1 MAHEADE
8 MTSIIA
14 RAVKMAL
21 AEDRADR
28 DRQSALHTEAAVA
41 AALANQTSQTRS
53 LRKPDLPPLD
63 KKNIEHWIN
72 RVEYAYTR
80 AEVTRPKEKFAF
92 LERTFSGCDDAQ
104 INRMLQGDSA
114 AQWTVF
120 LDHLRD
126 TYGRTTRQK
135 VQTVFNGVAR
145 DGRRPTQL
153 AAHIKDLV
161 DDITLDDILKELLL
175 KEIPSEV
182 RQHSATAIKSLDF
195 QQTAEH
201 LEVYFDKQGKL
212 LNSNQ
217 ASASV
222 NSVKQQPQQQQRS
235 SMKPPPSAPKAS
247 SESSTPS
254 SEASSFTNAFG
265 DDDDNGDINAV
276 RFRPNGQRQSFDI
289 SNGSRSRGRFRGGVA
304 TSSSSSGGNSGR
316 QERAPSRGRYS
327 SFNNDT
333 DSRGTSGT
341 RQNKV
346 CTFHNQYGEK
356 ARSCREGCM
365 LYAKHQASKGQAS
378 N

>member
-1 MAHEADE
+1 MAHGSDDE
-8 MTSIIA
+8 TAALIA

-28 DRQSALHTEAAVA
+28 DRQSAIHTQAAVA

-53 LRKPDLPPLD
+53 LRRPDLPPLD
-63 KKNIEHWIN
+63 KKHIEHWIQ

-92 LERTFSGCDDAQ
+92 LEKIFAGCDDPQ
-104 INRMLQGDSA
+104 INRMLQGDTT
-114 AQWTVF
+114 AQWTLF

-126 TYGRTTRQK
+126 TYGRTKKQK
-135 VQTVFNGVAR
+135 VQTIFNGVTR

-212 LNSNQ
+212 LNSNN

-222 NSVKQQPQQQQRS
+222 NSVKQQPQQPRS
-235 SMKPPPSAPKAS
+235 SMKQPSSSSSAP
-247 SESSTPS
+247 SESSTHS
-254 SEASSFTNAFG
+254 SEATSFTNAFN
-265 DDDDNGDINAV
+265 DDDNNGDVNAV
-276 RFRPNGQRQSFDI
+276 RFRPNGQRQSFNI
-289 SNGSRSRGRFRGGVA
+289 ANGSRSRGGARGGGA
-304 TSSSSSGGNSGR
+304 TSSSSSSSSSGR
-316 QERAPSRGRYS
+316 QERDPSRGTFNS
-327 SFNNDT
+327 S

-346 CTFHNQYGEK
+346 CSFHNQYGEK

-365 LYAKHQASKGQAS
+365 MFAKHQAAKGQAS